1 MVMVVPIVP
10 NMVVVVPRVLVV
22 VPSEHMSWL
31 DIPMVVVVVT
41 IPNNWKV
48 WCMNSLRI
56 YRGCVVGRGSLHRR
70 GGSSSSSCKEGEKES
85 KDLHGWESSQ

>member
-1 MVMVVPIVP
+1 MVVVVPIVP
-10 NMVVVVPRVLVV
+10 NILVV
-22 VPSEHMSWL
+22 VPSVHMSWL
-31 DIPMVVVVVT
+31 DIPMVVVT

-70 GGSSSSSCKEGEKES
+70 GRSSSSSCKEGEKES